1 MPGRKCAVPNWTRG
15 RWVRHPIKEV
25 EWPHGELGLM
35 KDVITVTGAGEPFD
49 GDYGRQIGPII
60 APEDIKWLLN

>member
-1 MPGRKCAVPNWTRG
+1 
-15 RWVRHPIKEV
+15 
-25 EWPHGELGLM
+25 M